1 MPGHSLDLFG
11 ARTSAFGR
19 FVVDGGLFKRAIPAQ
34 TDPRDSRDH
43 ADYTEDER
51 QDGKGRGKKTKRCKE
66 RDGLGTCDSPE
77 IIDGFR
83 ATEVGNESPL
93 LRQNGKR
100 QKDTPISEEASEEE
114 RRAEGVAG
122 RIVD

>member
-1 MPGHSLDLFG
+1 
-11 ARTSAFGR
+11 
-19 FVVDGGLFKRAIPAQ
+19 VDFSGEPIPAQ
-34 TDPRDSRDH
+34 TDPRDSRDA

-66 RDGLGTCDSPE
+66 RDGLGAFCDSPE

-122 RIVD
+122 RIVDGEC